1 MASGTSKTLL
11 KLGSTSKKI
20 ESPLAKYNSAGQLSC
35 VLCNTIVK
43 SEMVWTA
50 HVNGRQHREKV
61 NELKKPKSVENQ
73 FTKPTGISA
82 PKRKAE
88 ASSAAP
94 LPKKGIPSDFFDSG
108 PAPIKSILKNSSKSA
123 SSLAVPSKP
132 VASPQVPSTPI
143 SSLQIPSKPTSSSQ
157 VSSQPVNNQAA
168 MNQKSGDSGSVP
180 EGFFDDP
187 KLDAK
192 VFLNPFNLS
201 IQSYIHFLLK
211 VRQIEYKDP
220 VEEEWDKF
228 QKEIHDEAIVS
239 AAIQDEDQEES
250 TVERQLEE
258 IEDQMLKWGRVL
270 QLEKTKDIVL
280 QRAKESRDSM
290 QMEESSSSS
299 DDEMEV
305 ERFFDWRSKAT

>member
-168 MNQKSGDSGSVP
+168 VNQKSGDSGSVP

-187 KLDAK
+187 KLDA
-192 VFLNPFNLS
+192 
-201 IQSYIHFLLK
+201 K